1 MLRKL
6 VAVTGAVFLAVG
18 LATASAVASEMPEL
32 SVANRGHGAKP
43 PPLAPTP
50 SVPSPDT
57 PDSSPPDSPG
67 LPPDDSGPGGPPADS
82 GPPPPAMPP
91 AAPPP
96 PDVPVESPSPAPAPP
111 PPPEEVR
118 PAEKLR
124 PPAGFSEEAPTR
136 LPQTGSG
143 VRPLTA
149 TGGASLLGAG
159 LAVIA
164 GARQKK
170 RAATPP
176 GP

>member
-6 VAVTGAVFLAVG
+6 VAVTGAVVLAVG
-18 LATASAVASEMPEL
+18 LATASAVASEVPEL
-32 SVANRGHGAKP
+32 SVANRGHGSK

-50 SVPSPDT
+50 PDVPLPDT
-57 PDSSPPDSPG
+57 PDSPPPDSPG
-67 LPPDDSGPGGPPADS
+67 LPPDGSGPSGPPPDS

-96 PDVPVESPSPAPAPP
+96 DVPVESPPPTPPA
-111 PPPEEVR
+111 PPEEVR
-118 PAEKLR
+118 PVERNR

-143 VRPLTA
+143 ARPLTA
-149 TGGASLLGAG
+149 TGGVSLLGAG

-164 GARQKK
+164 GARHKR
-170 RAATPP
+170 RAATRPVP
-176 GP
+176 RR

>member
-6 VAVTGAVFLAVG
+6 VAVTGAVVLAVG
-18 LATASAVASEMPEL
+18 LATASAVASEVPEL

-50 SVPSPDT
+50 PDIPSPDT
-57 PDSSPPDSPG
+57 PDSPPPDSPG

-96 PDVPVESPSPAPAPP
+96 DVPTESPPPAPVAAPD
-111 PPPEEVR
+111 EVR
-118 PAEKLR
+118 PVENVRL
-124 PPAGFSEEAPTR
+124 PAGFSEEAPTR

-143 VRPLTA
+143 SRPLTA
-149 TGGASLLGAG
+149 TGGVSLLGAG

-164 GARQKK
+164 GARQKR
-170 RAATPP
+170 RAASRP
-176 GP
+176 GPRR